1 MHSATEQEYVEY
13 VTARMPAL
21 RRLAYALCGDR
32 HRADDIVQ
40 QAITRLYAHWAKATR
55 ADNIDGYVRTILVRA
70 YLDEKRLAWATRV
83 RLSTSPPDRPAP
95 EGPDLDE
102 RAMLQHALAKVPR
115 RQRAVLVLRF
125 VYDLPVEDVASALG
139 CSPGTVKSQT
149 SHGLA
154 ALRRLLGVQSLAA
167 LRNGS

>member
-1 MHSATEQEYVEY
+1 MRGAQEQDYVEY

-21 RRLAYALCGDR
+21 RRLAHNLCGDR

-40 QAITRLYAHWAKATR
+40 QAITRLYLYWHRAST
-55 ADNIDGYVRTILVRA
+55 ADNLDGYVRTIVVRA
-70 YLDEKRLAWATRV
+70 YLDEKRLAWSSRV
-83 RLSTSPPDRPAP
+83 RLSIEPPEQAAP

-102 RAMLQHALAKVPR
+102 RVVLRQALQKVPR

-125 VYDLPVEDVASALG
+125 VYDLPVEDVAAALR

-154 ALRRLLGVQSLAA
+154 ALRRLLGAQSLAA
-167 LRNGS
+167 LRNGR

>member
-1 MHSATEQEYVEY
+1 MRVAQEQEYVEY

-21 RRLAYALCGDR
+21 SRLAYALCGDG

-40 QAITRLYAHWAKATR
+40 QAITRLYAHWARASA
-55 ADNIDGYVRTILVRA
+55 ADNLDAYVRTIVVRA

-83 RLSTSPPDRPAP
+83 RLSTSPPERAAP
-95 EGPDLDE
+95 DGPDLDD
-102 RAMLQHALAKVPR
+102 RAVLQRALARVPR

-125 VYDLPVEDVASALG
+125 VYDLPVEEVASVLG

-154 ALRRLLGVQSLAA
+154 ALRRLLGAQSLAA